1 MKKFLVIPSLC
12 ALLLSTGLAEQA
24 AFAAEN
30 VPAQEKQQVMLPPDG
45 KMPPLLKDGKRPPL
59 PPRMRRPQ
67 LSNAEAAAKL
77 QEAYGYRYSEMLR
90 LLNNGHSYGE
100 MNTACLYAYLSGA
113 PVGKVL
119 QLRQPA
125 TWGRVRV
132 QLGLTPKVYAERYMQ
147 YQASYLPADSSVDR
161 KTALQYLQQ
170 GYPLNDILQAGKLAK
185 ECGKTLAQILPMR
198 TVTCDWEQV
207 KEKLG
212 LQQEDKQDKPF
223 AFKGRGQRS
232 GAGFAG
238 LHTRDM
244 TKERA
249 VRIFHNDY
257 LFAEKELGRL
267 YDKYGFNAAEDICL
281 HAYMAKK
288 PLAEIESLRDKYSWE
303 RMKYVLGLTPEVY
316 FERCVDY
323 QARRLAERMDIPRK
337 VTKKYMHLG
346 YAMHHINSA
355 YLLAQKAGLDISK
368 VIDLK
373 TPKNS
378 WSDVAAKIG
387 VSEADCQAMKD
398 KISKDFGRHA

>member
-30 VPAQEKQQVMLPPDG
+30 VPAQEKQQAMLPPEG

-113 PVGKVL
+113 PVEKVL

-161 KTALQYLQQ
+161 MTALQYLQQ
-170 GYPLNDILQAGKLAK
+170 GYPLSDILQADRLAK
-185 ECGKTLAQILPMR
+185 ESGRSIAEILPLC

-207 KEKLG
+207 EQRLG
-212 LQQEDKQDKPF
+212 LEQAKGQDAKP
-223 AFKGRGQRS
+223 AFGRGQRS

-257 LFAEKELGRL
+257 LFAEDELGSL

-387 VSEADCQAMKD
+387 VSEADCQAMKH